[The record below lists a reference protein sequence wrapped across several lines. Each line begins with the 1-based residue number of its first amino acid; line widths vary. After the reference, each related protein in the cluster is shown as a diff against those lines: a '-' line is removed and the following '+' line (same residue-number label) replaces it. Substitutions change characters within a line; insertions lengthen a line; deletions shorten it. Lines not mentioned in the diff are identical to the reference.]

1 MAYQEQGSG
10 PTHFDG
16 KNYQMWN
23 KRMAAFLRGKGQILW
38 DVTMDTGYVQ
48 LMNFL
53 APGSRDMLDANNKA
67 VDYLFRALCQPEF
80 DRVHTKNL
88 VCRIWTVLKEAHVGN
103 AQVQAR
109 MYVTYRREYEN
120 FTHLPSGSIDALFQ
134 RFTVVVNNMRDNVDV
149 LPYDDHDRDV
159 KLLHSLDRTVWGG
172 KFEAIVESEKYDTLT
187 VNELFSKLKSAEVD
201 QGMTAKIEGP
211 TDSYS
216 LSLIGGSKGK
226 SNANPLTRMFSLS
239 SLMSLPDEEF
249 DVLSEDELALLT
261 RRFKKMHENRVNSRR
276 NTRICFQC
284 GKPGHF
290 VADCPE
296 KVENRDN
303 YKHKSKTDG
312 KYRSRRD
319 HKSKHK
325 DTQQCWVESL
335 SLYELV

>member
-1 MAYQEQGSG
+1 MAYQERGSG

-53 APGSRDMLDANNKA
+53 APGSRDMFDANNKA

-88 VCRIWTVLKEAHVGN
+88 ACRIWMVLKEAHVGN

-120 FTHLPSGSIDALFQ
+120 FTHLPSESIDALFQ
-134 RFTVVVNNMRDNVDV
+134 RFTVVVQNMRDNVDV
-149 LPYDDHDRDV
+149 LLYDDHDRDV
-159 KLLHSLDRTVWGG
+159 KLLHSLDRTVWGR

-187 VNELFSKLKSAEVD
+187 VNELFSKLKSADVD
-201 QGMTAKIEGP
+201 QGMIAKIEGP
-211 TDSYS
+211 TDSHS
-216 LSLIGGSKGK
+216 LALIGGSKGK

-249 DVLSEDELALLT
+249 DMLSEYELALLT
-261 RRFKKMHENRVNSRR
+261 RRFKKMHENRVDSRR

-296 KVENRDN
+296 KVEIGTTT
-303 YKHKSKTDG
+303 ST
-312 KYRSRRD
+312 SRRRMA
-319 HKSKHK
+319 SIGQGA
-325 DTQQCWVESL
+325 TTRASTRTRNSVGL
-335 SLYELV
+335 RV